1 MESLAAFLK
10 IRTESFAEVI
20 RMTSSVNDTV
30 TEIAF
35 GSLNNRVNR
44 FLLALSYLFK
54 LGNDSAIN
62 ARAFST
68 AATANLS
75 IAESVWMG

>member
-1 MESLAAFLK
+1 VESLAAFLK

-54 LGNDSAIN
+54 LGSDSAIN
-62 ARAFST
+62 VRAFST

>member
-20 RMTSSVNDTV
+20 RITSSVNDTV

-35 GSLNNRVNR
+35 GSLNKRVNL
-44 FLLALSYLFK
+44 FLLALSYRFK
-54 LGNDSAIN
+54 LGSDSAIN

-68 AATANLS
+68 ASIANLS
-75 IAESVWMG
+75 ISGSV